1 VPPIELRTIVPFRKE
16 SMLKALLITLGASLL
31 WLAFVI
37 VGAFFGLWMQ
47 PWAAPGDVDAFHE
60 RAAAMLA
67 SDNPGHAAFV
77 LLEDGIAVTD
87 YYSENGFTIDGD
99 TVFAVASMSK
109 FITAL
114 AVMQLAEAGQVDLD
128 APVNSYLSRWQLP
141 SAGYDGDEVTVR
153 HLLSHTAGLE
163 DGLGFGDY
171 AADESLPALEDELA
185 NPRTSDGATAVIAA
199 SAEPG
204 NWQYSGGGYLV
215 LELLI
220 EEITGRTFEDH
231 VRSVIVEPLAM
242 TRSGYGFIGDV
253 ASNAGSLTSEGEPAP
268 LYRYASSA
276 ATALLSSST
285 DLTRLIQALVP
296 QAEAT
301 RLLDVETLDAMREPH
316 GTTMGAAIWGL
327 GTILYAP
334 IGDGDY
340 LYGHDGGNDPA
351 INSTLRINPLTG
363 DAIIVLV
370 TGHPSIATEIGSQ
383 WVLWQSG
390 YPDVLAVDSVIAS
403 MLLPAVIGLLVIF
416 LGLLGFVFLRGPRL
430 RSRR

>member
-1 VPPIELRTIVPFRKE
+1 
-16 SMLKALLITLGASLL
+16 MLKTLLITLSASLL
-31 WLAFVI
+31 WLAFVF
-37 VGAFFGLWMQ
+37 VGGFFGLWMQ
-47 PWAAPGDVDAFHE
+47 PWAAPGDADTFHE

-67 SDNPGHAAFV
+67 SDNPGHAALV
-77 LLEDGIAVTD
+77 LLEDGIPVDD
-87 YYSENGFTIDGD
+87 YYSENGKIVDGD
-99 TVFAVASMSK
+99 TVFAAASMSK

-114 AVMQLAEAGQVDLD
+114 AVMQLVEAGQVDLD
-128 APVNSYLSRWQLP
+128 APVNSYLRRWQLP
-141 SAGYDGDEVTVR
+141 SAGYDGDAVTVR
-153 HLLSHTAGLE
+153 QLLSHTAGLE

-171 AADESLPALEDELA
+171 AADESLPALEEELA

-215 LELLI
+215 LELLV
-220 EEITGRTFEDH
+220 EEVTGRTFEDH
-231 VRSVIVEPLAM
+231 VQPTIFAPLAM

-253 ASNAGSLTSEGEPAP
+253 ANNASSVTLEGEPAP

-276 ATALLSSST
+276 ATALLTTSA
-285 DLTRLIQALVP
+285 DLTRLIRALVP
-296 QAEAT
+296 QASGPM
-301 RLLDVETLDAMREPH
+301 LLETETLDATREPH

-363 DAIIVLV
+363 DAIIVLL
-370 TGHPSIATEIGSQ
+370 TGHPSIATAIGSQ

-390 YPDVLAVDSVIAS
+390 YPDVLAIDSVIAS
-403 MLLPAVIGLLVIF
+403 MLLPASVGLLVIF
-416 LGLLGFVFLRGPRL
+416 LALLGFVFLRGPRL

>member
-1 VPPIELRTIVPFRKE
+1 
-16 SMLKALLITLGASLL
+16 MLKILLATLSASLL
-31 WLAFVI
+31 WLAFVF

-47 PWAAPGDVDAFHE
+47 PWAAPSDVDTFHA

-67 SDNPGHAAFV
+67 SDNPGHTAMV
-77 LLEDGIAVTD
+77 LLEDGVPVAQ
-87 YYSENGFTIDGD
+87 YYSDNAVAIDGD
-99 TVFAVASMSK
+99 TVFAAASMSK
-109 FITAL
+109 FIAAL
-114 AVMQLAEAGQVDLD
+114 AVMKLVEAGQIDLD
-128 APVNSYLSRWQLP
+128 VPVNSYLSRWQLT
-141 SAGYDGDEVTVR
+141 SAGYDGDAITVR

-171 AADESLPALEDELA
+171 GADELLPTLEEELA
-185 NPRTSDGATAVIAA
+185 NPRTSDGATAIIAA

-215 LELLI
+215 LELLV

-231 VRSVIVEPLAM
+231 VRSVIFEPLAM
-242 TRSGYGFIGDV
+242 TRSGYGFMGDI
-253 ASNAGSLTSEGEPAP
+253 ANNARSLTSEGEPAP

-276 ATALLSSST
+276 ATALLTSSA
-285 DLTRLIQALVP
+285 DLTRLVQALVP

-301 RLLDVETLDAMREPH
+301 PLLDIETLDAMREPH

-334 IGDGDY
+334 IGDDDY

-363 DAIIVLV
+363 DAIILLV
-370 TGHPSIATEIGSQ
+370 TGHSSIATAIGSQ

-416 LGLLGFVFLRGPRL
+416 LGLLGFVFLRGPQL
-430 RSRR
+430 RSRC